1 MKTTLP
7 ERSLIIKDKLDAIV
21 REILAVA
28 EQKITMI
35 ILFGSYARGDWVQEK
50 YMRGHITYTYVSDLD
65 LMLVLKKGK
74 YGGHRT
80 IELQHTIRKR
90 LESKGL
96 TLTGL
101 IGEMEPSV
109 TLVIEPISNV
119 NKKLEQGHY
128 FFTDIKKDGILL
140 YDSGE
145 FKVSEAKELP
155 WEERKEIAQKDYKH
169 WFKSGVDFLLGTNFY
184 ITEELF
190 NKSAFLLHQATESFY
205 NAILL
210 VFSGYKP
217 KLHDILELGKI
228 ARSYN
233 QELFGV
239 FLYETQEQRKCFEL
253 LMKAYI
259 DARYNEDYKISR
271 EQLIYLIE
279 RVEYLKIL
287 TEKIC
292 LEWFEKIVT

>member
-7 ERSLIIKDKLDAIV
+7 ERSLVIKDKLDAIV

-74 YGGHRT
+74 YGGHRA
-80 IELQHTIRKR
+80 IELQYTIWKR

-101 IGEMEPSV
+101 IGKMEPSV

-128 FFTDIKKDGILL
+128 FFTDIKKEGIIL
-140 YDSGE
+140 YDSNE
-145 FKVSEAKELP
+145 FKLSEARALP
-155 WEERKEIAQKDYKH
+155 WEERKEIAQKDYNH
-169 WFKSGVDFLLGTNFY
+169 WFSRGKEFFFLCNDSLKRENY
-184 ITEELF
+184 P
-190 NKSAFLLHQATESFY
+190 SAAFLLHQATESFY
-205 NAILL
+205 NTILL

-239 FLYETQEQRKCFEL
+239 FLYETQEQRKCFTL